1 VIGTILNAAAI
12 LIGATVGLAFKWE
25 PSVASQHTWKLI
37 IGGFAAYA
45 GLSATWQSL
54 PSPLLAGLK
63 SLGIVMVALM
73 LGNFTGSL
81 LKLQKSLNRL
91 GQYAAQRV
99 RATSPADARLD
110 DTFAACTILFCVS
123 PIAVIG
129 ALQDGL
135 SGDWKVLAAKSA
147 MDGLACLAFARTL
160 GWPVLLTLVPL
171 VAWQGTITLS
181 ARWAAPWLE
190 QHSLLSPML
199 GTAGLIVFAIALVI
213 LQIKKVELANYLP
226 SLLYAPLLA
235 WLMS

>member
-12 LIGATVGLAFKWE
+12 LFGAAAGLGFKWE
-25 PSVASQHTWKLI
+25 PTVASQNSWKII
-37 IGGFAAYA
+37 IGGFAVYA

-54 PSPLLAGLK
+54 PGPFLSGLK
-63 SLGIVMVALM
+63 SLGIVLLALM
-73 LGNFTGSL
+73 LGNFTGSV
-81 LKLQKSLNRL
+81 LKLQKHLNRL

-99 RATSPADARLD
+99 RATSPTEARLD

-123 PIAVIG
+123 PISVLG
-129 ALQDGL
+129 ALLDGL
-135 SGDWKVLAAKSA
+135 AGDWKILAAKSA

-171 VAWQGTITLS
+171 VAWQGTLTLS
-181 ARWAAPWLE
+181 ARLAAPWLE
-190 QHSLLSPML
+190 QHALLSPVL
-199 GTAGLIVFAIALVI
+199 GTAGLVVFAIALVI

-235 WLMS
+235 WLLG